1 MLRLLGILSLGNLL
15 FGGRRHRHALGRG
28 LLLGGIL
35 GYLASRNF
43 DPDRAAE
50 DFRES
55 ARNARETARKAVK
68 AARKE
73 IREARKVVRDQ
84 RIMERREIIHEEIEA
99 RKAARDLRLEERMN
113 AVRAAAEDRKA
124 RREQP
129 GNAGAEKVAAMPAT
143 AGDEAQANRELVE
156 ELERDA
162 RTAAMA
168 ASVPTIHFPEE
179 ENEKYYSS
187 GKYGY
192 A

>member
-15 FGGRRHRHALGRG
+15 FGGRHHRHVLRRG

-35 GYLASRNF
+35 GFLASRDF
-43 DPDRAAE
+43 DLDRAEE

-55 ARNARETARKAVK
+55 ARNAREEARKAVR
-68 AARKE
+68 AAKKE
-73 IREARKVVRDQ
+73 IREARKAVRER
-84 RIMERREIIHEEIEA
+84 RIEERREIIHAGIEA
-99 RKAARDLRLEERMN
+99 RKAARDERLEERMS
-113 AVRAAAEDRKA
+113 AVRAEAEARKA

-129 GNAGAEKVAAMPAT
+129 GNAGTEKIPAAP
-143 AGDEAQANRELVE
+143 AGDEARINQELVE

-192 A
+192 V

>member
-15 FGGRRHRHALGRG
+15 FGDRHHRHVLRRG

-35 GYLASRNF
+35 GFLASRDF
-43 DPDRAAE
+43 DTDRAAE

-55 ARNARETARKAVK
+55 ARNAREAARKAVK
-68 AARKE
+68 AAKKE
-73 IREARKVVRDQ
+73 IREARKAVRDQ
-84 RIMERREIIHEEIEA
+84 RIKERRETIHAGIEA
-99 RKAARDLRLEERMN
+99 RKAARDQQLEERMN
-113 AVRAAAEDRKA
+113 AVREEAEARKA
-124 RREQP
+124 QREQLR
-129 GNAGAEKVAAMPAT
+129 NAGTEEAPAAPAT
-143 AGDEAQANRELVE
+143 TGEEARINRELVE

>member
-15 FGGRRHRHALGRG
+15 FGGRRHRHALRRG

-35 GYLASRNF
+35 GYLANRDF
-43 DPDRAAE
+43 DTDRAVE

-55 ARNARETARKAVK
+55 ARNAREAARKAVK

-73 IREARKVVRDQ
+73 IREARKAARDQ
-84 RIMERREIIHEEIEA
+84 R
-99 RKAARDLRLEERMN
+99 LEEHMN
-113 AVRAAAEDRKA
+113 AVRAEAEARKA
-124 RREQP
+124 RQEQIR
-129 GNAGAEKVAAMPAT
+129 NACAETSTAVPAT
-143 AGDEAQANRELVE
+143 AGDEARTNRELVE

>member
-15 FGGRRHRHALGRG
+15 FGGRHNRRVLRRG

-35 GYLASRNF
+35 GFLASRDF
-43 DPDRAAE
+43 DLERAEE

-55 ARNARETARKAVK
+55 ARNAREEARKAVRTAK
-68 AARKE
+68 KE
-73 IREARKVVRDQ
+73 IREARKAVRDR
-84 RIMERREIIHEEIEA
+84 RIMERREIIHAGIEA
-99 RKAARDLRLEERMN
+99 RKAARDERLEERMS
-113 AVRAAAEDRKA
+113 AVRAEAEARKA

-129 GNAGAEKVAAMPAT
+129 GNTGTEKTPAIPAT
-143 AGDEAQANRELVE
+143 AGDEARINEELVE

-168 ASVPTIHFPEE
+168 ASVPTINFPDE

>member
-1 MLRLLGILSLGNLL
+1 MLRLLGILSLENLL
-15 FGGRRHRHALGRG
+15 FGGRRYRHALRRG

-35 GYLASRNF
+35 GYLASRDF
-43 DPDRAAE
+43 DTDRALE

-55 ARNARETARKAVK
+55 ARNAREAARKAVK

-73 IREARKVVRDQ
+73 IREARRTVRDQ
-84 RIMERREIIHEEIEA
+84 RIKERRETIEAEIEA
-99 RKAARDLRLEERMN
+99 RKAARDQRLEEHMN
-113 AVRAAAEDRKA
+113 AVRAEAEVRKA
-124 RREQP
+124 RQEQIR
-129 GNAGAEKVAAMPAT
+129 NAGAETSTAVPAT
-143 AGDEAQANRELVE
+143 AGDEARTNRELVE

-192 A
+192 V